1 MGAAATRAGALWLW
15 LFGSGYLPVQEQIT
29 ALCNPHAARTNV
41 ILCFILFSDALQFT
55 LIDANHQKRAAKSD
69 YKGNSKPDR
78 RQRFFRHMIY
88 IVRFSAVCLVN
99 EIITLICIG
108 FKCVQIVS
116 VCQIWFDLFSNVLD
130 VEMYQSW
137 SSRLTNS
144 STPSRSAP

>member
-69 YKGNSKPDR
+69 YKGNSKPDLADGNYLDAFETYAD
-78 RQRFFRHMIY
+78 QCDNFINQANSGEPYDVDHMPKEPL
-88 IVRFSAVCLVN
+88 SP
-99 EIITLICIG
+99 
-108 FKCVQIVS
+108 
-116 VCQIWFDLFSNVLD
+116 IWFGI
-130 VEMYQSW
+130 
-137 SSRLTNS
+137 SRG
-144 STPSRSAP
+144 